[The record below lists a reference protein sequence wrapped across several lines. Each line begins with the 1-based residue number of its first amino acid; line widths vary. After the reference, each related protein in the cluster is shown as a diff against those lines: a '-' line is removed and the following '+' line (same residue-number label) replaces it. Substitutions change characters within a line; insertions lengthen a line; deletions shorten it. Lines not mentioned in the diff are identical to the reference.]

1 MSLPG
6 RPKGEYRSAQHEGTP
21 VSADLRWHSA
31 AAERNKAPI
40 AAELQRWLLPA
51 GVLLEVASGTGQ
63 HAAHCAALMTAW
75 HWQPSD
81 ADPGA
86 LASIGAWCQ
95 GLANV
100 LPPLSLQVTADDWPG
115 APIGVDAVFCA
126 NMIHIAPWP
135 ACTGLMNGVA
145 RHLAPHGCLVMY
157 GPFIEAGVAT
167 APSNLAFDA
176 DLRGRNAAWGLRHL
190 DDVLGLARD
199 AGLYLQQRV
208 AMPSHNLLLVLAR
221 RG

>member
-1 MSLPG
+1 MS
-6 RPKGEYRSAQHEGTP
+6 
-21 VSADLRWHSA
+21 VDLRWHSA
-31 AAERNKAPI
+31 AAERNKGPI
-40 AAELQRWLLPA
+40 AAELQRWLPPA
-51 GVLLEVASGTGQ
+51 GLLLEVASGTGQ
-63 HAAHCAALMTAW
+63 HAAHCAMLMTAW
-75 HWQPSD
+75 KWQPSD

-86 LASIGAWCQ
+86 LASIGAWCE
-95 GLANV
+95 GLPNV
-100 LPPLSLQVTADDWPG
+100 LPPLPLEVTAGAWPG
-115 APIGVDAVFCA
+115 APGGVDAIFCA

-135 ACTGLMNGVA
+135 ACVGLMNGAA

-176 DLRGRNAAWGLRHL
+176 DLRSRNAAWGVRHL
-190 DDVLGLARD
+190 DDVLGLACD
-199 AGLYLQQRV
+199 AGLHLQQRV